1 MDLTELKQVIES
13 KQYDKISDI
22 CDELQL
28 QLAAQGIKEPEGWP
42 YSIHLL
48 GHIYIQDINSARFL
62 WKRIPSSVKESQL
75 EVVAVWKIGQ
85 CMWTHDYAGV
95 HGALQS
101 FNWSPEVQHIIT
113 ALSDSYTKR
122 AFELLLAAYS
132 TISVA
137 DTAQF
142 LGMSKED
149 ALAYTLQRGWT
160 LDSASKMLTVKK
172 LPAVVDQRLHSSTLQ
187 NLTEYVF
194 HLEH

>member
-1 MDLTELKQVIES
+1 MDLTSLKEAIES
-13 KQYDKISDI
+13 KGYDKIADI

-28 QLAAQGIKEPEGWP
+28 QLAAQGIKEQENWP
-42 YSIHLL
+42 FSIHLL

-62 WKRIPSSVKESQL
+62 WKRIPSSVKETQP
-75 EVVAVWKIGQ
+75 EVTAVWKIGQ

-95 HGALQS
+95 HGAIHG
-101 FNWSPEVQHIIT
+101 FNWSQEVQQVVT

-122 AFELLLAAYS
+122 VFKLLSAAYS
-132 TISVA
+132 TICVA

-142 LGMSKED
+142 LGMSEED
-149 ALAYTLQRGWT
+149 AITYTLQHGWI
-160 LDSASKMLTVKK
+160 LDSASQMLTVRRT
-172 LPAVVDQRLHSSTLQ
+172 PVVVDQKLDSSKLQ